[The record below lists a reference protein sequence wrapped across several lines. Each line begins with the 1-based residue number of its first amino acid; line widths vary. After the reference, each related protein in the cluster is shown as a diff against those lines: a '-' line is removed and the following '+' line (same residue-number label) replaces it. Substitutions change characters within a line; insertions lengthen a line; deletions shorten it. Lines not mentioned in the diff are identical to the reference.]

1 MPTATVRWVTQQQFV
16 GMDGGRH
23 AVVLSGDDKAQGM
36 RPSELLLTA
45 LAGCSA
51 VDVVAIMKKKRKP
64 LCFLEVA
71 VDAQR
76 DPDPPWPYR
85 RIHLTYTVAG
95 PNLTQKA
102 VEQAVSLSMEK
113 YCSVAATV
121 RGVADITTAIEILAE
136 ADHDARAI

>member
-1 MPTATVRWVTQQQFV
+1 MPTATVRWVTEKQFV
-16 GMDGGRH
+16 GMDGDRH

-51 VDVVAIMKKKRKP
+51 VDVVEIMKKKRKP
-64 LCFLEVA
+64 LSFLEVA
-71 VDAQR
+71 VTAER

-85 RIHLTYTVAG
+85 KIHLIYRVAG
-95 PNLTQKA
+95 RDLTAKA
-102 VEQAVSLSMEK
+102 LEQAVSLSMEK

-121 RGVADITTAIEILAE
+121 RGVAQITTAVEILAE
-136 ADHDARAI
+136 AAEYARPL